1 MQQLK
6 RLLSYVRPI
15 HHYFPEY
22 FIYTILGIIFGLV
35 NFTMLVPLLNLLFNE
50 GGQTVGQIEKP
61 DFSIS
66 ISWITESFNYFLSD
80 FVQTKGKLYALAF
93 VCVCIAIATLCA
105 NIFRYMAN
113 RVMVRLR
120 MNLLEKIRNQLYD
133 KIVTQSM
140 SFYNRIK
147 KGELLSTMTADVQE
161 IEGSVVSSFQ
171 SLLRDPFVIVA
182 YFTTLFYLSPQLTVF
197 TILFFPI
204 SGILISSLARRLKKK
219 GFFSQEYLAR
229 IVHHTDETISGIR
242 IIKAFGASSLFKKR
256 FAEINGSF
264 SKVSRELFNQRELAS
279 PISEI
284 LGVLVI
290 VTVVMYGGHLV
301 IINELSGSVFITYL
315 ALYSQIMQPAKNI
328 STAITSMQKGFA
340 SADRIFLVLDE
351 DIQVKNAEKPIK
363 IQDFEDSVQLKDVSF
378 AYGEKDVL
386 KEINFSLQKGTMI
399 ALVGKSGS
407 GKSTLSDLILRF
419 YDVTGGSISIDNV
432 DIRKMSQDDLRSMIG
447 FVSQDPIMFN
457 DTVWNNITMGDP
469 TATIERVQM
478 AADNANATEFIAGL
492 EELYETRIGDRG
504 SRLSGGQKQRIAIAR
519 AIYRNPP
526 ILILDEATSALD
538 TESERLVQDAIG
550 KLMESRTSLVIAHR
564 LSTIQH
570 ADEILVIDEGRII
583 ERGKHLEL
591 LHLKGMYYR
600 LHEIQHL
607 N

>member
-6 RLLSYVRPI
+6 RLLSFVRPV

-22 FIYTILGIIFGLV
+22 FIYTLLGILFGLV

-50 GGQTVGQIEKP
+50 GAATQEVLTKP
-61 DFSIS
+61 DFSLS
-66 ISWITESFNYFLSD
+66 ISYFTESFDYNLNAI
-80 FVQTKGKLYALAF
+80 VQTKGKLYALGF
-93 VCVCIAIATLCA
+93 VCVCIATATLFA
-105 NIFRYMAN
+105 NLFRYLAN

-120 MNLLEKIRNQLYD
+120 MNMLERIRNQLYE

-140 SFYNRIK
+140 SFYNKIK

-171 SLLRDPFVIVA
+171 SLLRDPFVIIA
-182 YFTTLFYLSPQLTVF
+182 YFVALFYLSPQLTVF
-197 TILFFPI
+197 TILFFPV
-204 SGILISSLARRLKKK
+204 SGILISSLARKLKKK

-242 IIKAFGASSLFKKR
+242 IIKAFRSSELFKKR
-256 FAEINGSF
+256 FADINRSF
-264 SKVSRELFNQRELAS
+264 SKVSKDLFNQRALAS
-279 PISEI
+279 PISEL

-301 IINELSGSVFITYL
+301 IKGELSGSVFITYL

-328 STAITSMQKGFA
+328 STAVTSMQKGFA
-340 SADRIFLVLDE
+340 SADRIFLALDE
-351 DIQVKNAEKPIK
+351 EVKVKDPENPISPGEFK
-363 IQDFEDSVQLKDVSF
+363 EAIALSNVVF
-378 AYGEKDVL
+378 AYGEKNVL
-386 KEINFSLQKGTMI
+386 EDINFTLEKGKMI
-399 ALVGKSGS
+399 ALVGRSGS

-419 YDVTGGSISIDNV
+419 YDVVEGKICIDGV
-432 DIRKMSQDDLRSMIG
+432 DIRAMTQEDLRSMIG
-447 FVSQDPIMFN
+447 FVSQDPVMFN

-469 TATIERVQM
+469 SANAERVIV
-478 AADNANATEFIAGL
+478 AAENANAAEFISGL
-492 EELYETRIGDRG
+492 EDLYETPIGDRG

-519 AIYRNPP
+519 AIYSNPP

-538 TESERLVQDAIG
+538 TESERLVQDAIS
-550 KLMESRTSLVIAHR
+550 KLMASRTSLVIAHR

-570 ADEILVIDEGRII
+570 ADEILVMDEGRIV
-583 ERGKHLEL
+583 ERGRHEEL
-591 LHLKGMYYR
+591 LALKGLYYR

-607 N
+607 S